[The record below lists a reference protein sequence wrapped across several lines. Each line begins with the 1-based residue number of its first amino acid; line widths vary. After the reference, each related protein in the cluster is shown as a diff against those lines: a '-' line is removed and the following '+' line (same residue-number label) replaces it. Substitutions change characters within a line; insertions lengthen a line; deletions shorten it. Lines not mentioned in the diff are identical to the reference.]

1 MPRSSDPFNRLY
13 EGMLPFHENF
23 RRSYAYIQQVLPV
36 SQSLSKRDLETFL
49 ARSDQLVHHLE
60 MHHHIE
66 VSQNLD
72 TASKFASQIVLTCS
86 LFFGTQ
92 ETYIFPLLA
101 KRMPAFAHGDSH
113 RKEHETMHHQLELF
127 QQYVKKVAQALNS
140 SQGKRAISE
149 GAGQPRKNADDEGS
163 SGRKE
168 WPREVYD
175 ADKMKALVDTLGE
188 ALFPHLKAEEE
199 SLKAKS
205 MRAAGWTEAEIAQIP
220 M

>member
-1 MPRSSDPFNRLY
+1 MASEYL
-13 EGMLPFHENF
+13 
-23 RRSYAYIQQVLPV
+23 
-36 SQSLSKRDLETFL
+36 SL
-49 ARSDQLVHHLE
+49 
-60 MHHHIE
+60 
-66 VSQNLD
+66 
-72 TASKFASQIVLTCS
+72 QIVLIFPFWTHI
-86 LFFGTQ
+86 Q

-101 KRMPAFAHGDSH
+101 KRMPAFAQGDSH

-127 QQYVKKVAQALNS
+127 QQYVKKVAQILTS

-149 GAGQPRKNADDEGS
+149 GAGQPKKDADEHEAP
-163 SGRKE
+163 GRKE

-175 ADKMKALVDTLGE
+175 ADKMKALVDALGE